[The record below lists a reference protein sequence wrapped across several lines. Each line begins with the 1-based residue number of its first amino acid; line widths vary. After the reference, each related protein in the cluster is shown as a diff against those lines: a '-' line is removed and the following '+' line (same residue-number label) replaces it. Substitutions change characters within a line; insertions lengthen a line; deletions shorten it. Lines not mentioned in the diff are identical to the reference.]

1 MDEALIRYKDVEIH
15 QQELCVLNDVN
26 LELHKGEFVYL
37 IGKVGSGK
45 TSLLKT
51 FYGELDVAA
60 GDAEVLGYDM
70 LHIKRKHIPQL
81 RRKLGIVFQDFQLL
95 NDRTVR
101 ANLDFVLKAT
111 GWKKKKERNTRIHEV
126 LEQVGMTAKADQM
139 PYQLSGGE
147 QQCVCIARAIL
158 NRPDIILADEATG
171 NLDKENGRRATAILY
186 DISKAGTTVVLST
199 HNEELI
205 SEFPGIVYRCGEGR
219 LQECTDTYTPLLA
232 PDAIESKSI
241 EENINENN

>member
-1 MDEALIRYKDVEIH
+1 MDEVLIRYKDVEIH

-171 NLDKENGRRATAILY
+171 NLDKENGRRAAAILY
-186 DISKAGTTVVLST
+186 DISKAGTTVVMST

-205 SEFPGIVYRCGEGR
+205 SEFPGVVYRCGEGR
-219 LQECTDTYTPLLA
+219 LQECTDAYTPLLA